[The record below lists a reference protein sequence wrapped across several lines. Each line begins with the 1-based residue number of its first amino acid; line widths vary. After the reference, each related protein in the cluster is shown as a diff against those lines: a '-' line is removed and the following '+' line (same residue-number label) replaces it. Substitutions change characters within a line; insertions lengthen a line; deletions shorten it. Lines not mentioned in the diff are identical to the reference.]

1 MNLQSLNS
9 FLLLFLIGL
18 FSALFHCYILRREL
32 VGRLI
37 AALIVGWLG
46 AFSGYFAGSFLPLNG
61 SVLKWAA
68 LGLGLILAQLLL
80 VLLSTFSNLK
90 DY

>member
-1 MNLQSLNS
+1 MNLQALNN

-18 FSALFHCYILRREL
+18 FSALFHCYILKREL

-46 AFSGYFAGSFLPLNG
+46 SFFGYFAGSFLPLSG
-61 SVLKWAA
+61 SALKWAA
-68 LGLGLILAQLLL
+68 LGLGLILAQVLLL
-80 VLLSTFSNLK
+80 LLSSFSNLK

>member
-1 MNLQSLNS
+1 VNLQAINS

-46 AFSGYFAGSFLPLNG
+46 AFSGYFAGSYLPLSG

-68 LGLGLILAQLLL
+68 LGLGLVLSQVLLL
-80 VLLSTFSNLK
+80 LLSSFSNLK